1 MWQHVTVAWRSGLRS
16 RSFHALFVLGLLAV
30 SGAYLAA
37 QFSARQPATVAL
49 DVCISCVRFIALLM
63 MIFWCQELVAR
74 EVERRTV
81 FLALTYPVPRSSYL
95 LGRYIGV
102 VMLAAAAIGI
112 LGLMTLSSAYLA
124 GSEYLQATPINLRGG
139 LALTLLCILVDVAV
153 VGAVTMLI
161 TTISTTPLLPL
172 ALGAAFAI
180 AARGWGQAMDLL
192 RDKTGG
198 PADLEGALRPALD
211 AMRWVLPDL
220 GRLDVRAAALYDQWP
235 AGPALLWSVATSLAY
250 IVVVLAFSVLV
261 FRRRQFD

>member
-16 RSFHALFVLGLLAV
+16 RSFHALFVLGLLALG
-30 SGAYLAA
+30 GAYLAA

-63 MIFWCQELVAR
+63 TIFWCQELVAR

-81 FLALTYPVPRSSYL
+81 FLALAYPVPRSYYL

-102 VMLAAAAIGI
+102 VALAAVAIGI
-112 LGLMTLSSAYLA
+112 LGLMTVLSAHLA
-124 GSEYLQATPINLRGG
+124 GFEYVQATPINLGSG
-139 LALTLLCILVDVAV
+139 LAVTLLGILLDVAV

-161 TTISTTPLLPL
+161 ATISTTPLLPL

-180 AARGWGQAMDLL
+180 AARGWGQAMELL
-192 RDKTGG
+192 RDKAASPG
-198 PADLEGALRPALD
+198 DLEGTLRPALD

-235 AGPALLWSVATSLAY
+235 TGPAFFWTVATSVAY
-250 IVVVLAFSVLV
+250 IVIILAFSVIL
-261 FRRRQFD
+261 FRRRQFN